1 MTNAEVKTAY
11 EANANT
17 NEFSDAEQTKLSGIA
32 SGADNVGTGTAGQ
45 VLKTNSGA
53 TGIEWGADEGGKI
66 KKVTLVENSTRYS
79 LTDSANTTIMSF
91 SFTVDTAGSTIYI
104 SGGMLGRG
112 SYSDSCGMFCSVDGN
127 GKTTDGPAY
136 KGVQWA
142 NSHSVGTHGTYRYN
156 QKWTG
161 LSVGSHT
168 ISLGWKTRDA
178 TSANR
183 PFHQWNPNS
192 SDDGRT
198 QQTATNLTITEV
210 L

>member
-1 MTNAEVKTAY
+1 MAEKGTDGS
-11 EANANT
+11 T
-17 NEFSDAEQTKLSGIA
+17 
-32 SGADNVGTGTAGQ
+32 VGTGTAGQ
-45 VLKTNSGA
+45 VLKTNSAG

-79 LTDSANTTIMSF
+79 LSTTAETTIMSF

-104 SGGMLGRG
+104 SGGMVGRG
-112 SYSDSCGMFCSVDGN
+112 NYSDSTGMFCSVDGN
-127 GKTTDGPAY
+127 GKTTDGQAY
-136 KGVQWA
+136 KGVNWA
-142 NSHSVGTHGTYRYN
+142 NSHSAGTHGTYRYN

-168 ISLGWKTRDA
+168 ISLGWKLRDS
-178 TSANR
+178 SAGNR
-183 PFHQWNPNS
+183 PFQQWNPNS

-198 QQTATNLTITEV
+198 HQTSTALTITEV